1 MAVASSVTLVPLV
14 IAIATVVVA
23 ACPGM
28 KRKRQVV
35 PMEAMMNLVALV
47 AAAAARP
54 RFQNTNKYLQKLI
67 FLWRVYFVLD
77 LTKVI
82 YFNRQGNSAP
92 LGLQRSIQQYRGSS
106 SRAISSR
113 RFSTWMT
120 LSSFLST
127 KSEASPFLMKRFLI
141 ALGVRRMAVFNAI
154 HLGQTMPTERINNM
168 NVNLSTLSISPG
180 IDPFFQ
186 TNNLGNTIL
195 QGTRKRKKL
204 ALSALSKQ
212 CAKPPHG

>member
-1 MAVASSVTLVPLV
+1 MVATAVADMAVTAMVAAKATTRRYRWLRGGTRRRHVTLVPSV
-14 IAIATVVVA
+14 VEASVVAIATATVEVA

-28 KRKRQVV
+28 KVKRKRQVV

-113 RFSTWMT
+113 RFST
-120 LSSFLST
+120 
-127 KSEASPFLMKRFLI
+127 
-141 ALGVRRMAVFNAI
+141 
-154 HLGQTMPTERINNM
+154 
-168 NVNLSTLSISPG
+168 
-180 IDPFFQ
+180 
-186 TNNLGNTIL
+186 
-195 QGTRKRKKL
+195 
-204 ALSALSKQ
+204 
-212 CAKPPHG
+212 